1 MSDILPL
8 VVEIV
13 LLIILLVMIFSL
25 LYLRRRIST
34 ERVEY
39 IRQLEELENKKNYLT
54 DTGLKLLELKEALEL
69 EQEKTAKLLRNVLP
83 ERVIRD
89 LQEKGES
96 TPERFADVSVLFA
109 DIINFTGIAPTM
121 EASDLIVELS
131 DIFSG
136 FDAIFAKYNCERI
149 KTVGDAYMAAA
160 GLPDADE
167 NHSRNI
173 LLAALEAR
181 DYLLKRNREPG
192 RRQWMMRFGINSGS
206 VVGGIVGRDKYIYDI
221 FGDTVNTASRLEH
234 ASEAMKINVSY
245 NVYLKTRDFFEFTPR
260 GMVEVKGKG
269 AVEMYFLEGVKKL

>member
-13 LLIILLVMIFSL
+13 LLIILLVMICSL

>member
-121 EASDLIVELS
+121 EASDLIIELS

>member
-13 LLIILLVMIFSL
+13 VLIILLVMICSL

>member
-8 VVEIV
+8 AVEIV
-13 LLIILLVMIFSL
+13 LLIILSGMVLVL
-25 LYLRRRIST
+25 LYLRRRINV
-34 ERVEY
+34 ERIEY
-39 IRQLEELENKKNYLT
+39 LRQLEDLENKKNYLT
-54 DTGLKLLELKEALEL
+54 DAGLKLLELKEALEC
-69 EQEKTAKLLRNVLP
+69 EQAKTSKLLRNVLP

-121 EASDLIVELS
+121 EAADLIVELS

-149 KTVGDAYMAAA
+149 KTIGDAYMAVA

-173 LLAALEAR
+173 LLAAVEAR
-181 DYLLKRNREPG
+181 DYLQERNRQPG
-192 RRQWMMRFGINSGS
+192 RRQWQMRFGINCGS

-234 ASEAMKINVSY
+234 ASEAMKINVSH
-245 NVYLKTRDFFEFTPR
+245 NVYLKNRDFFEFTPR

-269 AVEMYFLEGVKKL
+269 AVEMYFLEGIKKL

>member
-1 MSDILPL
+1 MFELWTVSS
-8 VVEIV
+8 EF
-13 LLIILLVMIFSL
+13 ILLTALLLVFWR
-25 LYLRRRIST
+25 LYLQRQRF
-34 ERVEY
+34 EREKAEFEQRY
-39 IRQLEELENKKNYLT
+39 SDLN
-54 DTGLKLLELKEALEL
+54 DAGLRLLELKEALEL
-69 EQEKTAKLLRNVLP
+69 EQKKSARLLRNILP

-121 EASDLIVELS
+121 EAADLIVELS

-149 KTVGDAYMAAA
+149 KTIGDAYMAVA

-173 LLAALEAR
+173 LLAAVEAR
-181 DYLLKRNREPG
+181 DYLQERNRQPG
-192 RRQWMMRFGINSGS
+192 RRQWQMRFGINCGS

-234 ASEAMKINVSY
+234 ASEAMKINVSEK
-245 NVYLKTRDFFEFTPR
+245 VVREVDSQFDFEYR
-260 GMVEVKGKG
+260 GKFLVRGRGEVDL
-269 AVEMYFLEGVKKL
+269 YFLNGVKEL